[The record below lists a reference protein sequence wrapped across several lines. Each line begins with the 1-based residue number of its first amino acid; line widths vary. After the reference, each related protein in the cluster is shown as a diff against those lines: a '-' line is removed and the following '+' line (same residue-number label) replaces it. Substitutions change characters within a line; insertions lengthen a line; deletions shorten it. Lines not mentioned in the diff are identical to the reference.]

1 MVKKHLIVA
10 SMVLASV
17 CSCLVVGKNVNGV
30 FAQDNK
36 GISSGVIAYEKGDPA
51 WDEIAK
57 KYDMESLNNTPYDEL
72 TMDLVDDSDYSKA
85 EVKAYPIGDESFI
98 APAIDQDAVYDE
110 LTMDLVDDSDYSKA
124 EVKAYP
130 IGDESFIAPAI
141 DQNAVIDHL
150 QEVKGNNIPTL
161 YKNLANGAYHYS
173 ITNMQSCVYTNYYFN
188 VNSQNMII
196 MSLDSFNSGGHNITI
211 RCYEVGSNNQVHS
224 WTGNPE
230 LYSGI
235 AWPSLNQN
243 KMYYFKFEIS
253 GGTLSGSGSIYH

>member
-57 KYDMESLNNTPYDEL
+57 KYDIESLNNTPYDEL

-98 APAIDQDAVYDE
+98 APAIDQDAV
-110 LTMDLVDDSDYSKA
+110 
-124 EVKAYP
+124 
-130 IGDESFIAPAI
+130 
-141 DQNAVIDHL
+141 IDHL
-150 QEVKGNNIPTL
+150 QEVKGNNIPTS

-173 ITNMQSCVYTNYYFN
+173 ITNMQSYVYTNYYFN

-235 AWPSLNQN
+235 AWPSLDQN

>member
-57 KYDMESLNNTPYDEL
+57 KYDIESLNNTPYDEL

-98 APAIDQDAVYDE
+98 APAIDQDAV
-110 LTMDLVDDSDYSKA
+110 
-124 EVKAYP
+124 
-130 IGDESFIAPAI
+130 
-141 DQNAVIDHL
+141 IDHL
-150 QEVKGNNIPTL
+150 QEVKGNNIPTS

-173 ITNMQSCVYTNYYFN
+173 ITNMQSYVYTNYYFN

-235 AWPSLNQN
+235 AWPGLDQN
-243 KMYYFKFEIS
+243 KLYYFKFEIS

>member
-57 KYDMESLNNTPYDEL
+57 KYDIESLNNTPYDEL

-98 APAIDQDAVYDE
+98 APAIDQDAV
-110 LTMDLVDDSDYSKA
+110 
-124 EVKAYP
+124 
-130 IGDESFIAPAI
+130 
-141 DQNAVIDHL
+141 IDHL

-173 ITNMQSCVYTNYYFN
+173 ITNMQSYVYTNYYFN
-188 VNSQNMII
+188 VNSQNKII
-196 MSLDSFNSGGHNITI
+196 MSLNSFNSGGHNITI

-235 AWPSLNQN
+235 AWPSLDQN

>member
-57 KYDMESLNNTPYDEL
+57 KYDIESLNNTPYDEL

-98 APAIDQDAVYDE
+98 APAIDQDAV
-110 LTMDLVDDSDYSKA
+110 
-124 EVKAYP
+124 
-130 IGDESFIAPAI
+130 
-141 DQNAVIDHL
+141 IDHL

-173 ITNMQSCVYTNYYFN
+173 ITNMQSYVYTNYYFN
-188 VNSQNMII
+188 VNSQNKII

>member
-57 KYDMESLNNTPYDEL
+57 KYDIESLNNTPYDEL

-98 APAIDQDAVYDE
+98 APAIDQD
-110 LTMDLVDDSDYSKA
+110 
-124 EVKAYP
+124 
-130 IGDESFIAPAI
+130 
-141 DQNAVIDHL
+141 AVIDHL

-188 VNSQNMII
+188 VNSQNKII

-235 AWPSLNQN
+235 AWPSLDQN

>member
-57 KYDMESLNNTPYDEL
+57 KYDIESLNNTPYDEL

-98 APAIDQDAVYDE
+98 APAIDQDAV
-110 LTMDLVDDSDYSKA
+110 
-124 EVKAYP
+124 
-130 IGDESFIAPAI
+130 
-141 DQNAVIDHL
+141 IDHL

-173 ITNMQSCVYTNYYFN
+173 ITNMQSYVYTNYYFN
-188 VNSQNMII
+188 VNSQNKII

-211 RCYEVGSNNQVHS
+211 RCYEVGSNTQVHS

-235 AWPSLNQN
+235 AWPSLDQN

>member
-17 CSCLVVGKNVNGV
+17 CSCLVVGKNVNRV

-36 GISSGVIAYEKGDPA
+36 GISSGIIAYEKGDPA

-57 KYDMESLNNTPYDEL
+57 KYDIESLNNTPYDEL

-98 APAIDQDAVYDE
+98 APAIDQDAV
-110 LTMDLVDDSDYSKA
+110 
-124 EVKAYP
+124 
-130 IGDESFIAPAI
+130 
-141 DQNAVIDHL
+141 IDHL
-150 QEVKGNNIPTL
+150 QEVKGNNIPTS

-173 ITNMQSCVYTNYYFN
+173 ITNMQSYVYTNYYFN

-235 AWPSLNQN
+235 SWPGLDQN

>member
-57 KYDMESLNNTPYDEL
+57 KYDIESLNNTPYNEL

-98 APAIDQDAVYDE
+98 APAIDQDAV
-110 LTMDLVDDSDYSKA
+110 
-124 EVKAYP
+124 
-130 IGDESFIAPAI
+130 
-141 DQNAVIDHL
+141 IDHL
-150 QEVKGNNIPTL
+150 QEVKGNNIPTS

-173 ITNMQSCVYTNYYFN
+173 ITNMQSYVYTNYYFN

-235 AWPSLNQN
+235 AWPGLDQN
-243 KMYYFKFEIS
+243 KLYYFKFEIS

>member
-57 KYDMESLNNTPYDEL
+57 KYDIESLNNTPYDEL

-98 APAIDQDAVYDE
+98 APAIDQDAV
-110 LTMDLVDDSDYSKA
+110 
-124 EVKAYP
+124 
-130 IGDESFIAPAI
+130 
-141 DQNAVIDHL
+141 IDHL

-173 ITNMQSCVYTNYYFN
+173 ITNMQSYVYTNYYFN
-188 VNSQNMII
+188 
-196 MSLDSFNSGGHNITI
+196 
-211 RCYEVGSNNQVHS
+211 
-224 WTGNPE
+224 PE
-230 LYSGI
+230 SVKL
-235 AWPSLNQN
+235 
-243 KMYYFKFEIS
+243 
-253 GGTLSGSGSIYH
+253 TD

>member
-1 MVKKHLIVA
+1 MVRKHLIVA

-30 FAQDNK
+30 LAQDNK

-98 APAIDQDAVYDE
+98 APAIDQDAV
-110 LTMDLVDDSDYSKA
+110 
-124 EVKAYP
+124 
-130 IGDESFIAPAI
+130 
-141 DQNAVIDHL
+141 IDHL

-173 ITNMQSCVYTNYYFN
+173 ITNMQSYVYTNYYFN
-188 VNSQNMII
+188 VNSQNKII

-235 AWPSLNQN
+235 AWPSLDQN

>member
-57 KYDMESLNNTPYDEL
+57 KYDIESLNNTPYDEL

-98 APAIDQDAVYDE
+98 APAIDQDAV
-110 LTMDLVDDSDYSKA
+110 
-124 EVKAYP
+124 
-130 IGDESFIAPAI
+130 
-141 DQNAVIDHL
+141 IDHL
-150 QEVKGNNIPTL
+150 QEVKGNNIPTS

-173 ITNMQSCVYTNYYFN
+173 ITNMQSYVYTNYYFN

-230 LYSGI
+230 HYSGI
-235 AWPSLNQN
+235 AWLVLTRTNC
-243 KMYYFKFEIS
+243 I
-253 GGTLSGSGSIYH
+253 TLSLRLAEAHCRGVVQFIIDVVEHEDIECDFDFMEGET